1 MKVLVT
7 GHRGLVGEA
16 VVQVLTR
23 AGVDWVGLDLREG
36 DDVLDAT
43 LVSARATA
51 CDAIVHLAAVE
62 EDDDS
67 DPVVA
72 TTVTRVAH
80 DQVLATNVEGTR
92 NVLAAARLHASRV
105 IYLSSVDVLGCFLGQ
120 GRPQY
125 YPIDDQHPTHP
136 IGVYAQSKLEGEDLC
151 EQFTSDTGIPTVCL
165 RPPGVFDQSTYA
177 YITSARSSNPEF
189 EWSPLWE
196 YGAFIDVRDLAD
208 AVHRA
213 LTVDLTGH
221 HRLLVC
227 APDISSAH
235 DDSVTLAR
243 RLTPD
248 VPIRN
253 PRLYATWPFATLVDS
268 TPAQDLLGW
277 RPRHRWRPG
286 EVSR

>member
-16 VVQVLTR
+16 VVEVLTQ
-23 AGVDWVGLDLREG
+23 AGLDCVGLDLLEG
-36 DDVLDAT
+36 DDVLDFE
-43 LVSARATA
+43 LVSARATG

-62 EDDDS
+62 EADDS
-67 DPVVA
+67 DPVVP
-72 TTVTRVAH
+72 TTVTRVSQ
-80 DQVLATNVEGTR
+80 DQVLSTNIEGTR

-105 IYLSSVDVLGCFLGQ
+105 IYLSSVDVFGCFLGQ
-120 GRPQY
+120 GRPRY

-136 IGVYAQSKLEGEDLC
+136 IGAYAQSKLEGEDLC
-151 EQFTSDTGIPTVCL
+151 EQFTRSTGVPTVCL
-165 RPPGVFDQSTYA
+165 RPPGVFDESTYT
-177 YITSARSSNPEF
+177 YITEARASNHEF
-189 EWSPLWE
+189 EWSPFWE

-208 AVHRA
+208 AVYCA
-213 LTVDLTGH
+213 VAADLTGH

-235 DDSVTLAR
+235 DDSVTLAG

-253 PRLYATWPFATLVDS
+253 PQLYATQPFAALVDS
-268 TPAQDLLGW
+268 TPAQRLLGW
-277 RPRHRWRPG
+277 QPTHHWRP
-286 EVSR
+286 EQVKR